1 VRRWFPLHASKSRHN
16 AVHGEVLLRIHYK
29 TTLPGGIDLNVKLNE
44 EINDEAIAACRYPRA
59 MCRLRRKSHVMRVVI
74 VIL

>member
-29 TTLPGGIDLNVKLNE
+29 TTLPGGIDLNVKPNE
-44 EINDEAIAACRYPRA
+44 EINDEAIAACRY
-59 MCRLRRKSHVMRVVI
+59 S
-74 VIL
+74 